1 MNKTLIAAS
10 LALGLGALAMLGLR
24 PGGEEGP
31 PPVSIG
37 MACVNPVAGCAT
49 RIGDHAVS
57 FGAQG
62 RPEPLKPFQLW
73 VNAPGAR
80 SVVASFTMPDMNMGL
95 NVYTLRADG
104 DGVFSDTVHE
114 FSLLTLFCFLA
125 FCKVLMRWPESGSRW
140 PSSSERRALW
150 RRRATKPNKP
160 ARNVP

>member
-73 VNAPGAR
+73 VKAPGAK

-95 NVYTLRADG
+95 HVYTWRADG
-104 DGVFSDTVHE
+104 DGVFTARVILPICISGRGDWLITVEIDHA
-114 FSLLTLFCFLA
+114 FRLAAPFTL
-125 FCKVLMRWPESGSRW
+125 
-140 PSSSERRALW
+140 
-150 RRRATKPNKP
+150 
-160 ARNVP
+160 AR